1 MRHVVISI
9 LSSRDAMTYP
19 LIEATNIVKRFGSHT
34 VLSDLNFNVE
44 KHEHIALVGP
54 SGCGKST
61 LLSII
66 CGLGEQTEGEMRVY
80 GETEPEQRLAHCA
93 WMPQHDLLFPWLT
106 VAQNAALA
114 LTNQHVNKRTALTR
128 VRPYLKRF
136 GIEDYANQPPYAMSG
151 GMRQRASFVRTMI
164 TGKDVLLLDEPFG
177 SLDSITRNDL
187 QEWLHQTL
195 HTMQSTSI
203 LVTHDVEEALIL
215 SDRVVVMSRNPGRI
229 LREVPGYFSR
239 QQERS
244 SIVADIDFVEAR
256 EQIVSHLRQA
266 QTVQS

>member
-1 MRHVVISI
+1 
-9 LSSRDAMTYP
+9 MTYP

-61 LLSII
+61 FLSII

-80 GETEPEQRLAHCA
+80 GETKPEQRLAHCA

-106 VAQNAALA
+106 VAENAALA
-114 LTNQHVNKRTALTR
+114 LTNQHVSKRKALTR
-128 VRPYLKRF
+128 VHPYLERF
-136 GIEDYANQPPYAMSG
+136 GIGEYANQPPYAMSG

-177 SLDSITRNDL
+177 FLDSITRNDL
-187 QEWLHQTL
+187 QEWLRQTL
-195 HTMQSTSI
+195 HTMQSTSV

-215 SDRVVVMSRNPGRI
+215 SDRVVVMSRSPGRI
-229 LREVPGYFSR
+229 PIEVPGYFSN
-239 QQERS
+239 QAKRS
-244 SIVADIDFVEAR
+244 SIVAQRDFIQDR

-266 QTVQS
+266 QLVQS